1 MTQLRNL
8 LERIDQGGAPSLGFG
23 APQSGRPPAMALI
36 ARCSGDVDAA
46 VAAASASADAMVI
59 AASGGS
65 PDGLPDLGDQI
76 WGAGGVPLTPD
87 TVAVWQGAGADFMVS
102 PPAGALVDAINLAQ
116 PGMTH
121 GMRIPDDVDD
131 ATWRILAAAPLD
143 FLVLDKSALTGPWT
157 LTDLGHATDAA
168 HRTDKYLFVRV
179 GPRPTVNELVALY
192 QAGAVAIVAEANQLG
207 ADGLAGLKADLMALP
222 RVQPAGRRRVRPAL
236 ESQTT

>member
-1 MTQLRNL
+1 
-8 LERIDQGGAPSLGFG
+8 
-23 APQSGRPPAMALI
+23 MALI

-46 VAAASASADAMVI
+46 VPAASASADALVI
-59 AASGGS
+59 AAPGGS
-65 PDGLPDLGDQI
+65 PDGLLDLGDHI

-87 TVAVWQGAGADFMVS
+87 TVAKWQGAGADFMVS